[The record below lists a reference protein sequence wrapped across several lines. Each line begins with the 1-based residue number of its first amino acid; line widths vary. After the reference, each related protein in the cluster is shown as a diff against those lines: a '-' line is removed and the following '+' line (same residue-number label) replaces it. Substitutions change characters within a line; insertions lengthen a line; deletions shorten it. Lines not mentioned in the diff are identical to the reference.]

1 MILEAAGSCAW
12 QSSLRNGHALVFSRA
27 SCSRPNLLGCTQHLL
42 LATPEA
48 ELHHLGFA
56 GLMAMQSSPC
66 LHADGPTRVLCFS
79 ESRDQYARGTN
90 EESVAL
96 LTKKLVR
103 LDDRLKV
110 GQH

>member
-1 MILEAAGSCAW
+1 MHSCMLYA
-12 QSSLRNGHALVFSRA
+12 
-27 SCSRPNLLGCTQHLL
+27 LLGSW
-42 LATPEA
+42 
-48 ELHHLGFA
+48 
-56 GLMAMQSSPC
+56 AMQSSQS

-96 LTKKLVR
+96 LTKKLLR

-110 GQH
+110 IRH